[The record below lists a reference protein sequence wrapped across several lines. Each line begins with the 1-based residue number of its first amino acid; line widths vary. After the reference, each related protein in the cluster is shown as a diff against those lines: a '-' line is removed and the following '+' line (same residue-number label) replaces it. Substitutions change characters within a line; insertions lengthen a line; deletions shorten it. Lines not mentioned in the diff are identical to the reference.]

1 MSKIRR
7 CSICKL
13 RKLDKNID
21 EMIKKRCKQVEI
33 LNYINKTH
41 QSFLKKE
48 GKSKGLNKSQ
58 LSICLN
64 KHVDIEEI
72 KNNEN
77 LKDEELRRLKEEI
90 DKEILEGRI
99 LDELL
104 KGELLLTKNIQ
115 NILNQQIQNN
125 SLDKDLITLYKHTAK
140 QVQEIYFNKVRI
152 EKDLLSDVNV
162 DIELSLED
170 IQRTALDYLE
180 HKEDFKNIEEYFI
193 QNKYELEEYKN
204 EG

>member
-13 RKLDKNID
+13 RKLDKNIN
-21 EMIKKRCKQVEI
+21 EMIGQGAKQVEI

-41 QSFLKKE
+41 QNFLKKE
-48 GKSKGLNKSQ
+48 GKTKGLNKSQ

-77 LKDEELRRLKEEI
+77 LKDEELKRLKDEI
-90 DKEILEGRI
+90 DKEIEEGRI

-140 QVQEIYFNKVRI
+140 QVQEIYMNKVRI

-162 DIELSLED
+162 DINLKAIEEK
-170 IQRTALDYLE
+170 IKQAQE
-180 HKEDFKNIEEYFI
+180 NIEMKAELNDYFLNI
-193 QNKYELEEYKN
+193 EDVEMEQGN
-204 EG
+204 G

>member
-77 LKDEELRRLKEEI
+77 LKDEELRKLKEEI